1 MITMAKEMN
10 QLREI
15 LLTAARDLGMDTLPA
30 LGAMVETPAAALCAD
45 EIAQDA
51 DFMSIGTND
60 LTQYTMAA
68 GRENP
73 LVSSYFIDNH
83 PAILKMIHMV
93 VQSIGYKLVAVCG
106 ELAASND
113 AIPLLIENDI
123 RSLSVS
129 PPLIPRIKEIIRQ
142 TKLTSPSVSN

>member
-1 MITMAKEMN
+1 MN

-15 LLTAARDLGMDTLPA
+15 LLTAARDLDIDSPLA
-30 LGAMVETPAAALCAD
+30 LGAMIETPAAALCAD
-45 EIAQDA
+45 EIARYS

-93 VQSIGYKLVAVCG
+93 VQSIGYKRVAVCG

-113 AIPLLIENDI
+113 AIPVLIENGI

-129 PPLIPRIKEIIRQ
+129 PPLIPRIKEIVRQ
-142 TKLTSPSVSN
+142 TKQTNPSVSN